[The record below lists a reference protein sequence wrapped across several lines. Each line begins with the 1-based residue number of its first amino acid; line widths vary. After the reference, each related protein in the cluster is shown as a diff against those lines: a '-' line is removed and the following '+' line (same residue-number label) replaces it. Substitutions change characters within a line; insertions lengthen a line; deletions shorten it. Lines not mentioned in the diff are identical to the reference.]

1 MNIEREAM
9 IRCACY
15 EIGHSLL
22 DGKDPEM
29 ELENLGVIS
38 QGYGSVR
45 TTYSRTHVVEHIV
58 IAWYDPVIPTI
69 ATGSTTSTTVT
80 LDRPL
85 EVAVANGAAAFPG
98 PYGSLNWAFHRD
110 AIALVSRPL
119 ARPSAQMGAM
129 SQVGNHNG
137 ISMRITAQYDIDA
150 GGTKVNCDLLC
161 GVAVL
166 DSRLCVPLLG

>member
-1 MNIEREAM
+1 MLRVDETGTVYPVGYHKGI
-9 IRCACY
+9 
-15 EIGHSLL
+15 LL
-22 DGKDPEM
+22 DSHGASK
-29 ELENLGVIS
+29 NLRIGQLIAFNTGSNRRTYTVI
-38 QGYGSVR
+38 QTAAV
-45 TTYSRTHVVEHIV
+45 
-58 IAWYDPVIPTI
+58 
-69 ATGSTTSTTVT
+69 STTSTKVT

-85 EVAVANGAAAFPG
+85 EVAVANDAKAFPG

-166 DSRLCVPLLG
+166 DDRLCVPLLG